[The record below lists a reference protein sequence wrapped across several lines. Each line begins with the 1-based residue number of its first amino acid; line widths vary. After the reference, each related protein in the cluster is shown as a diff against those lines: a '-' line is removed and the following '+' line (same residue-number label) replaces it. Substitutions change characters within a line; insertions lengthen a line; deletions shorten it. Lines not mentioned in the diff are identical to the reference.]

1 MRCHSLCGFRITAVS
16 LQLWQNTVSDS
27 SDNLQVPVD
36 HAGAQTG
43 KTYIFVSEGVM
54 NMSLSTCNFHC
65 SSLFACWSQT
75 VLPTWHSVSPGPFF
89 FPYLATQD
97 HYGNLKRTWNRTL
110 TWWHRK
116 IKMKVNDEPS
126 CDILFRNLALLPWGC
141 SPEDQQEVTAG
152 VVVMGTWNR
161 FMLKMLFFS
170 FAFVYLPMGQER
182 KKKNPS
188 PAWLI
193 VMTLLQIIVPC
204 W

>member
-1 MRCHSLCGFRITAVS
+1 MRCHSLCGFHITAVS

-43 KTYIFVSEGVM
+43 KTYIFVSERVM
-54 NMSLSTCNFHC
+54 NIFLSTCNFHC

-75 VLPTWHSVSPGPFF
+75 ILPTWHSVSPGPFF

-97 HYGNLKRTWNRTL
+97 DYGNLKRTWNRTL

-116 IKMKVNDEPS
+116 IKIKVNDEPS
-126 CDILFRNLALLPWGC
+126 CDILFRNLALLPWG
-141 SPEDQQEVTAG
+141 SPEDQQEVTTGDA
-152 VVVMGTWNR
+152 VMDTWKR
-161 FMLKMLFFS
+161 VMLKMLFFS
-170 FAFVYLPMGQER
+170 FAFVYLPRGQER
-182 KKKNPS
+182 KKNPS